1 MLPKGRAM
9 TGTRRTLL
17 SIAVFCALAGPSA
30 VAIAAPASAVK
41 SFAAASSAVL
51 IASEGCDGHLYKPR
65 KVILACADANLY
77 VTGLHYSAYSGT
89 EAKANGVFHLNDCT
103 PDCAGGRFHAH
114 GGMIRFFDVV
124 HCADG
129 RRYFSQAR
137 YSFPSKGGKG
147 VADIEPFL
155 RCKAR

>member
-1 MLPKGRAM
+1 MIAAQ
-9 TGTRRTLL
+9 RTLL
-17 SIAVFCALAGPSA
+17 SVFAFCVLAGLPALAEAAPSNA
-30 VAIAAPASAVK
+30 VKIRVVLSPRVFIAA
-41 SFAAASSAVL
+41 
-51 IASEGCDGHLYKPR
+51 EGCDGHLYKPR

-77 VTGLHYSAYSGT
+77 VTGLHYSAYRGR

-114 GGMIRFFDVV
+114 GGTIRFFDVV
-124 HCADG
+124 RCADG

-147 VADIEPFL
+147 TANVEPFL